1 MRDIQALF
9 GLAESPNFKILKFRR
24 EPGALTAK
32 LLFPA
37 TSDYYD
43 GHFPEF
49 KLLPAVVQV
58 DMVLRLARNFLE
70 VPKELSKMN
79 RTRFANPILPDV
91 PVMVKITYDADAG
104 KVTFAYTSEDGETSY
119 SNGSLIMNTSTGDAG
134 EGENRG

>member
-1 MRDIQALF
+1 
-9 GLAESPNFKILKFRR
+9 
-24 EPGALTAK
+24 
-32 LLFPA
+32 
-37 TSDYYD
+37 
-43 GHFPEF
+43 
-49 KLLPAVVQV
+49 
-58 DMVLRLARNFLE
+58 
-70 VPKELSKMN
+70 MN